1 MYQDL
6 FSDFKINVIY
16 LEQNER
22 SFCSVTQ
29 SSKCK
34 LLGFS

>member
-1 MYQDL
+1 MYQDP
-6 FSDFKINVIY
+6 FSDFKINSIY
-16 LEQNER
+16 LEQNEG
-22 SFCSVTQ
+22 SFCTVTQ